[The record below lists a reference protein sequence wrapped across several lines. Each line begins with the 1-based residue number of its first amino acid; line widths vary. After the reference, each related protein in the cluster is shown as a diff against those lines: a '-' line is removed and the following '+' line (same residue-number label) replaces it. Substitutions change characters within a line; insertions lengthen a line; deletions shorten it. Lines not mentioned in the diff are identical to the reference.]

1 MPHGAVF
8 NDKKWGNSNMN
19 EYGIKLIQIA
29 DKIHKLGNS
38 SRIIIVKENNSI
50 KSQFS
55 LFAYRKWM
63 YRIS

>member
-1 MPHGAVF
+1 MLQGAVF
-8 NDKKWGNSNMN
+8 NDKKWGDSNMY
-19 EYGIKLIQIA
+19 EYGIKLILIA